1 MKNVRNSVA
10 RSFYRCSLRLYDR
23 LPLAG
28 MLASVAVLLGVV
40 MGHAGGLP
48 HQWLS
53 VQGLLRDSGG
63 LVKPDGK
70 YAMCFAFFGDAAGGT
85 SLWKECKSV
94 AVQDGLY
101 QATLGDS
108 IALPMISDAW
118 LEVSV
123 DGVALEG
130 RVPMTGAPYAF
141 AATQAERS
149 GRAIHADSATWTAR
163 SVVSAVV
170 SDSIADSVR
179 VGKDV
184 AVRSINGLRNEVNLS
199 VQGSLTLDT
208 LGDTLRIGLGSL
220 FTRSEADGLYA
231 RKSGEIFHRLLP
243 LPYGTSVPTC
253 ALATEGMLY
262 YVHFNNLASQPGYL
276 RACVA
281 TGDVDAP
288 YAWRSISVN

>member
-1 MKNVRNSVA
+1 MRNSRNSMVRA
-10 RSFYRCSLRLYDR
+10 AYRCSLRLYDR

-28 MLASVAVLLGVV
+28 MLASVAVLLGFA
-40 MGHAGGLP
+40 MGHAAGLP

-53 VQGLLRDSGG
+53 VQGLLRDAGG

-108 IALPMISDAW
+108 VAMPMISDAW

-130 RVPMTGAPYAF
+130 RVAMTGAPYAF
-141 AATQAERS
+141 AAGQAERA
-149 GRAIHADSATWTAR
+149 GRAILADSAAWAFRAAR
-163 SVVSAVV
+163 SAVV
-170 SDSIADSVR
+170 SDSVADSVR
-179 VGKDV
+179 VGKGV

-231 RKSGEIFHRLLP
+231 RKSGEVFHRMVP
-243 LPYGTSVPTC
+243 LPYGTAVPVC
-253 ALATEGMLY
+253 AATSEGTLY

-288 YAWRSISVN
+288 FAWRSIQVN